1 MEFFQRAKVFRLK
14 CSHHSKYLLAD
25 EDEDRIK
32 QTRDSSS
39 NRARWYYELV
49 EGKANVIRIR
59 SSSNHRYLAASED
72 PFLLGMTGK
81 KVIQTI
87 RQGAILEW
95 QVIKQGLYIKLMSHT
110 GSFLR
115 ANPRVPPWRN
125 SVTHDEPANWTAT
138 DHMILWIVDIVEMD
152 YSSTGAQH
160 VKQGIS
166 SVQDQKPVN
175 SDSFNKL
182 KSELSSL
189 NDDLHNPKS
198 QGASP
203 DTVSETQNSDSFNKL
218 KSELSSLND
227 DLHNPKSQGAS
238 PDTVS
243 GYGQESTSDES
254 EHMHQ
259 IEVTMAKKTFKELK
273 DLDFHT
279 ILSSNRDKKLEK
291 VIKVL
296 IADAQMSSQGD
307 VPSDLLHLQEKLELM
322 KSEHDSASQ
331 DLIEYTNFS
340 TQRVKLMAELKKDAA
355 QARELETLQV
365 ELGTLRAQ
373 RKELVKQLEDIEH
386 IIKDLETT
394 QANNLEEVEE
404 LISRMG
410 QKSHKLEEM
419 KVEEETWQVKI
430 TEANRMLERVEEE
443 WEKIKT
449 MFLDD

>member
-59 SSSNHRYLAASED
+59 SSWNHRYLAASED

-189 NDDLHNPKS
+189 NDDLHS
-198 QGASP
+198 
-203 DTVSETQNSDSFNKL
+203 
-218 KSELSSLND
+218 
-227 DLHNPKSQGAS
+227 PKSQGAS

-307 VPSDLLHLQEKLELM
+307 DPSDLLHLQEKLELM